1 MFSGPANEGLS
12 PTAKPRV
19 ALFWTDYR
27 VLVSKLPPGA
37 RKAIEGEVQAIFGE
51 AGIQVSFH
59 VGSPEDHE
67 PIDAH
72 EIRVI
77 LMPRSAEGWKLVD
90 GAMGAILERAP
101 RRATVYIFVPVVERT
116 IGQSA
121 ERNEMIHDTRKA
133 HALARALARVLA
145 HEAVHAIDS
154 DIPHGPEGSVM
165 SANLTSEFLLGH
177 RRSFDETTRKRLLES
192 LFRPATARNPH
203 P

>member
-1 MFSGPANEGLS
+1 MLSGSASAGLS
-12 PTAKPRV
+12 PTTKPRV

-27 VLVSKLPPGA
+27 LLVSKLEPQA
-37 RKAIEGEVQAIFGE
+37 RKAIEEEVQAIFGE
-51 AGIQVSFH
+51 AGVEVSFH

-101 RRATVYIFVPVVERT
+101 RRATVYIFVPVVERI
-116 IGQSA
+116 IGQAA
-121 ERNEMIHDTRKA
+121 ERNEMIHDARKA

-145 HEAVHAIDS
+145 HETVHAIAS

-165 SANLTSEFLLGH
+165 SANLTSAFLLGH
-177 RRSFDETTRKRLLES
+177 RGSFDEMTRKRILES
-192 LFRPATARNPH
+192 LLRPAKARNPR